1 MILAIDIGNTNIVV
15 GCIDDQ
21 KTYFIERLATVRT
34 KTELE
39 YAVDLKTLLEIYHIK
54 KADIEGCIISSV
66 VPQITNIAKLAAEKI
81 LKKEVMV
88 LGPGVKT
95 GLNIMMDNPGQ
106 LGADLVADAVAGLNE
121 YPVPF
126 IVIDMGTATTVS
138 VVNSKK
144 QYIGGMI
151 LPGIGISLDAL
162 TARASQLSGISI
174 DAPKHVIGRNT
185 IECMKSGVLYSNA
198 AAIDGIID
206 RVEEELGEKTTV
218 IATGGLAK
226 KIISHCKKEI
236 ILDEDLLLKGLL
248 VIYKKKINNNNKK
261 SAAGAGNTYRTADFF
276 YCANALRKS
285 SGTGA
290 RKHIGSPVIGWAN
303 SSWKECRA
311 WRPIRSKTG

>member
-21 KTYFIERLATVRT
+21 KTYFIERLSTVRT

-39 YAVDLKTLLEIYHIK
+39 YAVDLKTVLDIYHIQGS
-54 KADIEGCIISSV
+54 DIEGCIISSV
-66 VPQITNIAKLAAEKI
+66 VPQITNTAKLAAEKI

-95 GLNIMMDNPGQ
+95 GLNILMDHPAQ

-151 LPGIGISLDAL
+151 LPGVRVSLDAL
-162 TARASQLSGISI
+162 TAHASQLSGISI
-174 DAPKHVIGRNT
+174 DAPKHVIGKNT
-185 IECMKSGVLYSNA
+185 VECMKSGVLYSSA
-198 AAIDGIID
+198 AALDGIID

-226 KIISHCKKEI
+226 KIVSHCKKDI

-248 VIYKKKINNNNKK
+248 IIYKKNK
-261 SAAGAGNTYRTADFF
+261 A
-276 YCANALRKS
+276 
-285 SGTGA
+285 
-290 RKHIGSPVIGWAN
+290 
-303 SSWKECRA
+303 
-311 WRPIRSKTG
+311 

>member
-15 GCIDDQ
+15 GCIDDE
-21 KTYFIERLATVRT
+21 KTYFIERLSTVRT

-39 YAVDLKTLLEIYHIK
+39 YAVDLKTVLDIYHIK
-54 KADIEGCIISSV
+54 KTDIEGCIISSV
-66 VPQITNIAKLAAEKI
+66 VPQITDIARLAAEKI

-106 LGADLVADAVAGLNE
+106 LGADMVADAVAGLAS

-138 VVNSKK
+138 VVNDKK

-151 LPGIGISLDAL
+151 LPGVGVSLDAL
-162 TARASQLSGISI
+162 TSRASQLSGISI
-174 DAPKHVIGRNT
+174 DAPKHIIGKNT

-198 AAIDGIID
+198 AALDGIVERI
-206 RVEEELGEKTTV
+206 EEELGLRTTV

-226 KIISHCKKEI
+226 KIVSHCKREV
-236 ILDEDLLLKGLL
+236 ILDEDLLLKGLR
-248 VIYKKKINNNNKK
+248 VIYEKNK
-261 SAAGAGNTYRTADFF
+261 
-276 YCANALRKS
+276 
-285 SGTGA
+285 
-290 RKHIGSPVIGWAN
+290 
-303 SSWKECRA
+303 
-311 WRPIRSKTG
+311 